1 VTARARVQRPHAGT
15 AKSAARSRTKA
26 TAATQLAG
34 PRFRRQL
41 PEERRR
47 ALVLATIECLKRY
60 GHEGLSV
67 RTISAAAGVSAGL
80 INHHFPNKHELVAA
94 AYRYF
99 NNELVGAILAAV
111 AHAADSPR
119 ARLQGFLN
127 ASFSPPNLDADVL
140 AVWVVFWGLYRHS
153 RLIQRVH
160 HETYEDYVRLVRSV
174 LADLMKEAGTKGARA
189 SRADLRLAAI
199 GLTALVDGLW
209 LEWCLEPGTFRPADA
224 IALCEAWVDS
234 LTQHPRGPALE

>member
-1 VTARARVQRPHAGT
+1 MTARAQHSRL
-15 AKSAARSRTKA
+15 KAAP
-26 TAATQLAG
+26 AAQGAG

-47 ALVLATIECLKRY
+47 ALILATIECLKRY

-67 RTISAAAGVSAGL
+67 RTISAVAGVSAGL
-80 INHHFPNKHELVAA
+80 INHHFPNKDELVAA

-99 NNELVGAILAAV
+99 NNELVGAMLAAV
-111 AHAADSPR
+111 ARATDSPR
-119 ARLQGFLN
+119 ARLQAFLN
-127 ASFSPPNLDADVL
+127 ASFSAPNLDADVL

-160 HETYEDYVRLVRSV
+160 HETYEDYVRLVRSM
-174 LADLMKEAGTKGARA
+174 LADLMKEARSKQARA
-189 SRADLRLAAI
+189 SPADLRLAAI

>member
-1 VTARARVQRPHAGT
+1 VSARQR
-15 AKSAARSRTKA
+15 SAPR
-26 TAATQLAG
+26 

-41 PEERRR
+41 PAARRQ
-47 ALVLATIECLKRY
+47 ALILATIECLKRY

-67 RTISAAAGVSAGL
+67 RTISAAAGVSTGL
-80 INHHFPNKHELVAA
+80 INHHFPNKDELVAA

-99 NNELVGAILAAV
+99 NNELVGAMLAAV
-111 AHAADSPR
+111 AGAKDAPR
-119 ARLQGFLN
+119 ERLQAFLN

-153 RLIQRVH
+153 RLIRRVH
-160 HETYEDYVRLVRSV
+160 QETYQDYVRLVRSM
-174 LADLMKEAGTKGARA
+174 LGDLMKEARPRESRARSA
-189 SRADLRLAAI
+189 RSPRADLRLAAI

-209 LEWCLEPGTFRPADA
+209 LEWCLEPGTFRPAEA

-234 LTQHPRGPALE
+234 LTQPGRGPALE